1 MTRARDEDGYLE
13 PGDLVSGGYGA
24 IEADLGEKLRPLAG
38 FGRDLEPPVEE
49 EIWEGVVFT
58 PSTAFQ
64 TIPGMVVYEMKG
76 FDG

>member
-1 MTRARDEDGYLE
+1 MRDEDGYLE

-38 FGRDLEPPVEE
+38 FGRDLEPPAEE

-58 PSTAFQ
+58 PEFSTR
-64 TIPGMVVYEMKG
+64 PGTVVYEFSTWSPLG
-76 FDG
+76 